1 MDNYP
6 ETDSKST
13 EEMSST
19 TGNENV
25 DVNKEITDKD
35 LFILHPIIQV
45 VKPCMQIFVLSC
57 ASL

>member
-45 VKPCMQIFVLSC
+45 VKPCMPLSSDFY
-57 ASL
+57 A